1 MRGVG
6 VLLAVSTL
14 LSLLITKLIVPSS
27 PHSDLIVLGLDVGQ
41 AYLGLL
47 WLLATHR
54 LGTDPLLVQLFWV
67 GTGIGATWEV
77 FSTSLLNIEW
87 KSAIALEDKHN
98 PSY

>member
-14 LSLLITKLIVPSS
+14 LSLLVTKLIVPSH
-27 PHSDLIVLGLDVGQ
+27 PHSDLIVLGLDLGQ

-54 LGTDPLLVQLFWV
+54 LGSDPLLVKLFCV
-67 GTGIGATWEV
+67 GTAIGAIWEV
-77 FSTSLLNIEW
+77 CLTVDTTE
-87 KSAIALEDKHN
+87 
-98 PSY
+98 

>member
-14 LSLLITKLIVPSS
+14 LSLLITKLIVPSN

-67 GTGIGATWEV
+67 GTGIGAIWEV
-77 FSTSLLNIEW
+77 FLS
-87 KSAIALEDKHN
+87 
-98 PSY
+98 